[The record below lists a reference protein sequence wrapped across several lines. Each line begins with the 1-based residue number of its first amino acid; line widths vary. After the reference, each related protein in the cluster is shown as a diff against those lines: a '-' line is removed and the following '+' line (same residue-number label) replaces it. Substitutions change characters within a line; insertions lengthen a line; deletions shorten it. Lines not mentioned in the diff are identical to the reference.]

1 MTLLFEF
8 FLHHKTS
15 IFDSCIKSFRGICT
29 ICHVSIKWSYAST
42 HNSGKIFVNDHNL
55 FSCSYF
61 TSLSDCSSVFLQYK
75 NCKIISWKLLHER
88 KNSLSESKDS
98 IPFCTSGTPEQDFQI
113 HKIEATSKYVL
124 LKALLLSIGLAW
136 QKSFPASVYF

>member
-61 TSLSDCSSVFLQYK
+61 TSLSDCSSVFLQYNK
-75 NCKIISWKLLHER
+75 PERIFGLQMRCRELDIFKIRNFWEIVWKLFGFFGRFFWDFSWIFLGFFWSISFWRIFLGGILCLH
-88 KNSLSESKDS
+88 
-98 IPFCTSGTPEQDFQI
+98 C
-113 HKIEATSKYVL
+113 
-124 LKALLLSIGLAW
+124 
-136 QKSFPASVYF
+136 